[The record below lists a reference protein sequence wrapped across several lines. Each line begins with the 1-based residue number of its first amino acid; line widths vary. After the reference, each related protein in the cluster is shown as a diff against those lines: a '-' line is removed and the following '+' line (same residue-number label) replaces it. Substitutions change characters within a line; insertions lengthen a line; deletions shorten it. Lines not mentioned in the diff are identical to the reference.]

1 MTKDDKEKQIVKA
14 ESQGTEAQEETQDLN
29 IFMPEPVPLVL
40 GKKKYLLRPL
50 KLNQMRLLVK
60 LSEISMKTVM
70 GNKEID
76 LIIDCLSEILPE
88 PDKKYLEQF
97 IDVPTLGNIFMK
109 LNLLNYAGVPKVKTK
124 ENPPGN

>member
-14 ESQGTEAQEETQDLN
+14 ENQGAEAQEETQDLN
-29 IFMPEPVPLVL
+29 IFMPEPIPLVL

-60 LSEISMKTVM
+60 LSELGVKNSM
-70 GNKEID
+70 GGKEID
-76 LIIDCLSEILPE
+76 LIVDCLSEILPE
-88 PDKKYLEQF
+88 PDKKYLEEC
-97 IDVPTLGNIFMK
+97 IDVPTLRGIFLK

>member
-14 ESQGTEAQEETQDLN
+14 ENQGAEAQEETQDLN

-76 LIIDCLSEILPE
+76 LIIDCLSEILPD